1 MIQYLPCVSC
11 LPPESLEQ
19 VTSLCFN
26 YTCFKSFPSSA
37 YLHALFRLDKP
48 FLRNTSAAYCN
59 YCKIDYNSIQQLL
72 QLYVFC
78 CSLHWNALMVNCA
91 KTHGTDLTAN
101 FSGGTPPRSQGANSL
116 DMPWQSKILCYP
128 TNLTSTFWRTSTS
141 TPLLPKALLHKS
153 RCAWIWIALP
163 AETSF
168 GFESVT
174 LIVLNSP
181 NSS

>member
-1 MIQYLPCVSC
+1 MLTSMHCSGSTNH
-11 LPPESLEQ
+11 SLGTRAQ
-19 VTSLCFN
+19 HIAT
-26 YTCFKSFPSSA
+26 TA
-37 YLHALFRLDKP
+37 RLITTLYNK
-48 FLRNTSAAYCN
+48 Y
-59 YCKIDYNSIQQLL
+59 YNSMFFVAACTEMRWWSIAPRLMGLTWQRTFLVVLL
-72 QLYVFC
+72 
-78 CSLHWNALMVNCA
+78 H
-91 KTHGTDLTAN
+91 
-101 FSGGTPPRSQGANSL
+101 PRSQGANSL